1 MDKIYTYEKQ
11 KGFTLVEL
19 LAVIVILAIIMLLAI
34 PAVLD
39 TMAVAKRKTFVEY
52 IDKAVNQAQNKITEA
67 QLLGEG
73 ASGCVIYNIKND
85 LGFSNTGD
93 FDGYILINTLGSEI
107 YVTMYDKDQ
116 MISAYEYGNGSP
128 EGKVEVYNNDP
139 DTLRELTSDYLC
151 GQADGCTLCQVK
163 NPETGESQEIVS
175 EKPVPSD
182 GALLLDGPE
191 FGKVIYSFTVGGS
204 AAEGQYDSTIT
215 SVKYTNEVNESGK
228 LVTKSN
234 SPNPA
239 YMWLDGTTIYIGT
252 KSTKLYVP
260 SDASWMFGYMLKLN
274 HIDFEYFDFSRV
286 ENASGMFAGDSAFS
300 TFDATI
306 LNGAKLT
313 SLEATLAGLPV
324 TSIDVSGWDTS
335 RVTNMFALFNSVS
348 KLTSLDLSSFDT
360 SNVTNMQSMFWG
372 TSSLKSLDVSMFD
385 TSNVTSM
392 YGMFSANNFTTLDL
406 SNFDT
411 SKVTDMGFMF
421 SENKKLTNLIL
432 PSTFKTG
439 RVVSMDH
446 MFYYCSA
453 LENLDLSNFDTRNVT
468 NMNAMFLRCES
479 IKEIDFS
486 DKDLSS
492 LTTAWNLAMYC
503 KKIEEFKL
511 GKVKLK
517 NAIDMHDAFPYCY
530 ALKVV
535 DLSSVTSFT
544 DCSRIF
550 GGCKVLEVAYINDNY
565 TGSLTFE
572 YGNCPLKTWTKK
584 AV

>member
-19 LAVIVILAIIMLLAI
+19 LAVIVILAIIMLIAI

-39 TMAVAKRKTFVEY
+39 TMAVAKRKTFIEY
-52 IDKAVNQAQNKITEA
+52 IDKAVNQAQNKATEA
-67 QLLGEG
+67 ELLGDG
-73 ASGCVIYNIKND
+73 PSGCVIYNIKND

-116 MISAYEYGNGSP
+116 MISAYEYGNGDP
-128 EGKVEVYNNDP
+128 NGKVEVYNNDP

-151 GQADGCTLCQVK
+151 GQVDGCTLCQVK
-163 NPETGESQEIVS
+163 NSETGELEQIVS
-175 EKPVPSD
+175 EKPVPRD

-215 SVKYTNEVNESGK
+215 SIKYTNEVNESGK
-228 LVTKSN
+228 LVTKSD

-239 YMWLDGTTIYIGT
+239 YAWLDGTTIYIGT
-252 KSTKLYVP
+252 KSTKLYAP
-260 SDASWMFGYMLKLN
+260 SDASWMFGYLLKLN

-286 ENASGMFAGDSAFS
+286 ENASEMFAGDEAFS

-313 SLEATLAGLPV
+313 SLEATLCGLPV
-324 TSIDVSGWDTS
+324 TTVDVSGWDTS
-335 RVTNMFALFNSVS
+335 RVTNMYALFNSAS
-348 KLTSLDLSSFDT
+348 NLTSLDLSTFDT
-360 SNVTNMQSMFWG
+360 SNVENMQSMFWG

-385 TSNVTSM
+385 TSKVTSM
-392 YGMFSANNFTTLDL
+392 YGMFAANNFTTLDL

-411 SKVTDMGFMF
+411 SKVTDMSYMF

-432 PSTFKTG
+432 STTFKTG
-439 RVVSMDH
+439 RVTSMDH

-453 LENLDLSNFDTRNVT
+453 LENLDLSSFDTRNVT
-468 NMNAMFLRCES
+468 NMNGMFAHCES
-479 IKEIDFS
+479 IKAIDFS

-492 LTTAWNLAMYC
+492 LTTAWNLVMYC

-517 NAIDMHDAFPYCY
+517 NAINLHDAFPYCY
-530 ALKVV
+530 ALKVA
-535 DLSSVTSFT
+535 DLSTVTSF
-544 DCSRIF
+544 SNSKNLF
-550 GGCKVLEVAYINDNY
+550 SACKVLEIAYINDSYSGNLAFSY
-565 TGSLTFE
+565 S
-572 YGNCPLKTWTKK
+572 NCPLKTWTKK